1 MRYVERAPLV
11 ASVLAHEYVHIIHS
25 ANYEDQPRWMAEGLA
40 ESLSNSRGES
50 MLALAPIGQRG
61 PILARARAG
70 PATRVTARRTGGNSG
85 EDTELYRDAYALV
98 DFFAVRPVQHAER
111 AAARPDGSAARGETA
126 DRAVQGAFRLS
137 VKEIDRLLPAW
148 LVEDQ

>member
-1 MRYVERAPLV
+1 MRYVESAPVV

-40 ESLSNSRGES
+40 ESLSKSRGES

-61 PILARARAG
+61 PVLARARAG

-85 EDTELYRDAYALV
+85 EDTELYRDAYSLV
-98 DFFAVRPVQHAER
+98 DFLRFGQFSTPN
-111 AAARPDGSAARGETA
+111 ARLHGLTGRLPRGETA
-126 DRAVQGAFRLS
+126 DRAFQGAFGLS
-137 VKEIDRLLPAW
+137 VKELDRLLPAW